1 MNPSYLT
8 TTNQTNLYDRDF
20 YLWTE
25 TTTNLL
31 RENQFHQVDLDNLIE
46 EIASMGK
53 REKREL
59 KSRLIV
65 LLMHLLKWKYQ
76 SEKRSPSWNS
86 TISEQRIC
94 LELLLEDSPSLKSF
108 LAEVLSNCY
117 QKARSAAA
125 RETNLSLD
133 TFPEESPFSESEIFD
148 PNYLPEWL

>member
-1 MNPSYLT
+1 MKKDLT
-8 TTNQTNLYDRDF
+8 FQTNLYDRDF

-25 TTTNLL
+25 TTANLL
-31 RENQFHQVDLDNLIE
+31 RENKFHQVDLDNLIE
-46 EIASMGK
+46 EIASMVK

-76 SEKRSPSWNS
+76 SEKRSPSWSS

-94 LELLLEDSPSLKSF
+94 LELLLEDSPSLKPF

-117 QKARSAAA
+117 RKARHLTAKK
-125 RETNLSLD
+125 TNLHLD
-133 TFPEESPFSESEIFD
+133 TFPEGCPFSESKILELD
-148 PNYLPEWL
+148 YLPE